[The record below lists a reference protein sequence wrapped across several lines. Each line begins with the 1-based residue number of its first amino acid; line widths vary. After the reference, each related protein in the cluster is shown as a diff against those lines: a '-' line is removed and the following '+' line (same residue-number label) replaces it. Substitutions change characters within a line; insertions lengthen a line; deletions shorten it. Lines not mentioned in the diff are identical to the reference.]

1 VVEVVGAKF
10 KGHASL
16 ETPKN
21 ICTSECFAK
30 VEFGLLVTDMS
41 LVPKSFMYG
50 RSAKT
55 SADSPLLEKAK
66 TTSLLSTTP
75 RSP

>member
-1 VVEVVGAKF
+1 MGQ
-10 KGHASL
+10 ASL

-41 LVPKSFMYG
+41 LVPKSFMYRKECQDLRG
-50 RSAKT
+50 
-55 SADSPLLEKAK
+55 LLYFWK
-66 TTSLLSTTP
+66 S
-75 RSP
+75 